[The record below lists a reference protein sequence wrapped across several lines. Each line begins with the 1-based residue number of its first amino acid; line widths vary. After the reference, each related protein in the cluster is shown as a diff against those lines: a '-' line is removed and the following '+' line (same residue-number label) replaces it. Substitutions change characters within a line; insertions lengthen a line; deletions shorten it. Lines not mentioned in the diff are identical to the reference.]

1 MSILLQ
7 VQFSIAASAPTGTRI
22 AGTIFNLGQ
31 NPTLGLNS
39 INLTGKKI
47 TKAYVPASPEAAN
60 LAMFIVNPSGNVVVL
75 GTETQLTMTT
85 TFNPNIIKNILCETS
100 GDYGFSAVTTA
111 TAGSSATT
119 VNLMVELE

>member
-1 MSILLQ
+1 MGMLLQ
-7 VQFSIAASAPTGTRI
+7 VQFSVPASAAVGTRI
-22 AGTIFNLGQ
+22 AGTIYNLGQ
-31 NPTLGLNS
+31 NPTLALAS

-47 TKAYVPASPEAAN
+47 VKAYVPASPNTAN
-60 LAMFIVNPSGNVVVL
+60 LAMFIINPNGNVQVL

-85 TFNPNIIKNILCETS
+85 TFNPNVIKNILCETS
-100 GDYGFSAVTTA
+100 GDYAFSAVTTA